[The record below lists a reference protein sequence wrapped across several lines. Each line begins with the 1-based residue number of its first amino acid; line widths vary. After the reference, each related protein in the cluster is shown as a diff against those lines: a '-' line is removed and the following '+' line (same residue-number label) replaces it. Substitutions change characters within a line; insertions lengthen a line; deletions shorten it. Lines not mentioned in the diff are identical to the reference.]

1 MLDPIGQSFVA
12 SVLFRGCELIYAA
25 VKRKAGSTPE
35 TAQALE
41 RAHGALGRAMV
52 MASSAYAIDLDISGA
67 QSRSPAPVTEEDLTR
82 MWGALA
88 ERPVV
93 QQQMARFLL
102 DRPQAQLDPY
112 LLYSEY
118 LAAGWT
124 SACLDKDE
132 FTLLLNLVN
141 SMYAAVTG
149 RSRIND
155 SALLHD
161 VLSRLDRVTTAVEA
175 PAQAA
180 AALAA
185 GARETYL
192 RLLVTETGTLPL
204 SGPEKSGAD
213 ATSRVAPPC
222 LSDVY
227 IGLRAA
233 RSGNQPESRATT
245 ALEMFANNPHMLLIG
260 EPGGGKTTFL
270 NHLANCI
277 GRRQLGQEVDLGKSL
292 PGLPPEWA
300 GLLPVRVILRRLA
313 VWIGE
318 SGSKATKLGLLSDY
332 LKAQMANE
340 CPEAADVVN
349 HAVASQ
355 KALLLLDGWDEV
367 ADTDPAMP
375 AIREMLNHLPQAYP
389 DMPMLVTC
397 RIRSYAERDKL
408 DPTQGP
414 WLLSEGRWTR
424 RDLLAFDDEQ
434 ISAFVVAWYRTLAN
448 RGNRPDWEAS
458 AAKLCEAARRDDLRG
473 MAGNPLLLTIMA
485 IDHADKGEL
494 PDARSQVYE
503 DVVELLL
510 WKWRE
515 VDKRR
520 QDGPESLR
528 DLLRAVEKHD
538 SDFRRVLAS
547 VAYEAHAGAEATG
560 GRAAADIPESTLR
573 DAFVRLTRNGRDYT
587 WANSVLRLVK
597 LRAGL
602 LIPGKGDCCTF
613 PHRTFQEYLAACHVC
628 SRSEVTTELN
638 GLARKGA
645 YWREVVLLAVNRLAN
660 QQNEVDR
667 PMRLVGKLS
676 PPSFPA
682 DAAGWRAVVTAGECM
697 AEIGA
702 GRVEDEQDKETL
714 RRVRSR
720 LVDILEHERLP
731 VSGRLAAG
739 AVLAAVGD
747 PRDLTETV
755 KVPGGKFLYGDK
767 KEPLHEEPFW
777 IRKYPVTVGEYR
789 LFCKAKG
796 REMPPAPPW
805 GWIDN
810 HPMVNVSWHDAQAF
824 CTWVEEETKQPFF
837 LPTERQWEKA
847 ARGTDGRRFPWGDGW
862 DNRKC
867 ANSQGDMD
875 LRSTAPV
882 GAFPSGESPTRC
894 RDMAGNVWEW
904 SGYPALGEGETRQ
917 TGRSRVLRG
926 GSFRLGRELRFRCA
940 LRSGN
945 RNPDRRSSDRGFR
958 GARTA

>member
-1 MLDPIGQSFVA
+1 MLDPISQSFVA
-12 SVLFRGCELIYAA
+12 SVIFRGCELIYAA

-41 RAHGALGRAMV
+41 HAHGALGRAMA
-52 MASSAYAIDLDISGA
+52 MASSAYAADLYAAGA
-67 QSRSPAPVTEEDLTR
+67 QSQSPAPVTEEDLTR
-82 MWGALA
+82 MWGNLA
-88 ERPVV
+88 ERPGV
-93 QQQMARFLL
+93 QEQMARFLL
-102 DRPQAQLDPY
+102 GGPQAHLDPD
-112 LLYSEY
+112 LLYTEY

-124 SACLDKDE
+124 AEYLDKDQ
-132 FTLLLNLVN
+132 FTFLLNLVN
-141 SMYAAVTG
+141 NMYATVTG

-155 SALLHD
+155 SALLQE
-161 VLSRLDRVTTAVEA
+161 VLSKLTLVASAVEA
-175 PAQAA
+175 TAQAA

-204 SGPEKSGAD
+204 AGPEKSGAD
-213 ATSRVAPPC
+213 ATSQVAPPC

-233 RSGNQPESRATT
+233 RSGKQPESRAKT
-245 ALEMFANNPHMLLIG
+245 ALEMFANNPHLLLIG

-270 NHLANCI
+270 NHLANCV
-277 GRRQLGQEVDLGKSL
+277 GRKQLGEEIDLGKAL
-292 PGLPPEWA
+292 PGLPPQWA
-300 GLLPVRVILRRLA
+300 ELLPVRVILRRLA

-340 CPEAADVVN
+340 CPGAADAVN
-349 HAVASQ
+349 QAVASQ

-367 ADTDPAMP
+367 ADTDPAMHV
-375 AIREMLNHLPQAYP
+375 IREMLNHLPQAYTG
-389 DMPMLVTC
+389 MPMLVTC
-397 RIRSYAERDKL
+397 RIRSYLDHAKL
-408 DPTQGP
+408 DPTQRP
-414 WLLSEGRWTR
+414 WLLDESRWTR
-424 RDLLAFDDEQ
+424 ADLLLFDEEQ
-434 ISAFVVAWYRTLAN
+434 IDAFVAAWYRTPAVQLRWPDWKDRADKL
-448 RGNRPDWEAS
+448 RVGTRRPDLADM
-458 AAKLCEAARRDDLRG
+458 ART
-473 MAGNPLLLTIMA
+473 PLLLTMMA
-485 IDHADKGEL
+485 IDHADKGEI
-494 PDARSQVYE
+494 PDARSVVYE
-503 DVVELLL
+503 HVVELLL
-510 WKWRE
+510 WTWRE

-520 QDGPESLR
+520 QDGRESLR
-528 DLLRAVEKHD
+528 DLLALQAQKD
-538 SDFRRVLAS
+538 IDFRRVLS
-547 VAYEAHAGAEATG
+547 LVAFEAHEGAEAAG
-560 GRAAADIPESTLR
+560 VRAAADIPESTLR
-573 DAFVRLTRNGRDYT
+573 EAFVCLTPDGQDYT

-602 LIPGKGDCCTF
+602 LIPAKGDCCTF

-628 SRSEVTTELN
+628 SKSEVATELD

-645 YWREVVLLAVNRLAN
+645 YWREVVLLAVNRLVY
-660 QQNEVDR
+660 QGEVDR
-667 PMRLVGKLS
+667 PMLLVGKLCPQS
-676 PPSFPA
+676 VPA
-682 DAAGWRAVVTAGECM
+682 DEADWRAVVTAGECM

-702 GRVEDEQDKETL
+702 GRLVAGQDKETL

-731 VSGRLAAG
+731 VPERLAAG
-739 AVLAAVGD
+739 AALAAVGD
-747 PRDLTETV
+747 RRDLTEMV

-789 LFCKAKG
+789 LFCKARG

-810 HPMVNVSWHDAQAF
+810 HPMVNVSWQDAQVF
-824 CTWVEEETKQPFF
+824 CEWVAETTKQPFS

-847 ARGTDGRRFPWGDGW
+847 ARGTDGRVFPWGDKW

-894 RDMAGNVWEW
+894 RDMVGNVWEW

-945 RNPDRRSSDRGFR
+945 RNPDYRNIDRGFR